1 MQRETEL
8 VEIGTQLSVTHASF
22 NRDRLRLS
30 IQTDDFILRPERKK
44 LASGIGNLV
53 EAMPRAQNFELI
65 VRIHK
70 SLNIFV
76 RGRRV
81 QALRAVLEISSP
93 VGELVLRRPR
103 EGTREKRARRR
114 GRSELHEGSFV
125 QGSGPVRAT
134 AAKRGWQSGTTYIEH
149 QQESRRSRSRGHEM
163 GRTGTNVF
171 RQLGSQGAA
180 D

>member
-53 EAMPRAQNFELI
+53 EAMPRAQNLELI
-65 VRIHK
+65 VRLHK

-81 QALRAVLEISSP
+81 EALRAVFEISSP

-103 EGTREKRARRR
+103 ERTREKWAHRR
-114 GRSELHEGSFV
+114 GGSELHEGSFV
-125 QGSGPVRAT
+125 QGLGPVPCD
-134 AAKRGWQSGTTYIEH
+134 
-149 QQESRRSRSRGHEM
+149 RRS
-163 GRTGTNVF
+163 GRMALWHNL
-171 RQLGSQGAA
+171 Q
-180 D
+180 